1 MSKRIPSLDGIR
13 ALAILMVLTVHS
25 SETLKFPVWWVPDG
39 VSIFFVLSGFL
50 ITSLM
55 LREVDRTATV
65 DLKAFY
71 LRRAYRILPPLYAY
85 LVLSTVICWLAHYP
99 VDKWALFDAAVFVR
113 DYAGNAGAH
122 ALPGSGNW
130 ITEHMWSLSV
140 EEQFYLLY
148 PALFVFVRGRW
159 GRSALAKVTLCI
171 LLLTPILRMAGYSL
185 HLFPH
190 RDQFMFHTRMDTLM
204 TGCLIALSIHLPK
217 FERAYA
223 VAARVIWIFPLY
235 TLVLEPLIL
244 HRFGYLYYHAIGM
257 TISAV
262 CTGITIL
269 WCARNA
275 ETLAGRFL
283 NLKPLAVLGVL
294 SYSVYI
300 WQTLFLSPESPA
312 VPAQLN
318 YYIVRMA
325 AIAGFALLSYHF
337 VEQPFLRLR
346 IRSNPLPSTTISLE
360 EPRVQ
365 AAGELA

>member
-13 ALAILMVLTVHS
+13 ALAILMVLTIHT
-25 SETLKFPVWWVPDG
+25 SEVVSLPVWWVPDG

-55 LREVDRTATV
+55 LREVEKTGTV

-71 LRRAYRILPPLYAY
+71 LRRSYRILPPLYAY
-85 LVLSTVICWLAHYP
+85 LAVSALICYVAHYP
-99 VDKWALFDAAVFVR
+99 IDKWAIFDSSVFIR
-113 DYAGNAGAH
+113 DYAGNGGAH
-122 ALPGSGNW
+122 ALANSGNW

-148 PALFVFVRGRW
+148 PALFLFVLMRW
-159 GRSALAKVTLCI
+159 GRAALAKVTLGI
-171 LLLTPILRMAGYSL
+171 LLLTPVLRMGDYAL

-204 TGCLIALSIHLPK
+204 TGCLIALSIHLPR
-217 FERAYA
+217 FERLYSL
-223 VAARVIWIFPLY
+223 AARVIWIFPLY

-244 HRFGYLYYHAIGM
+244 HRYGYLYYHAIGM

-269 WCARNA
+269 WCSRNA
-275 ETLAGRFL
+275 ETPVGRFL
-283 NLKPLAVLGVL
+283 NWKPMTILGVL

-300 WQTLFLSPESPA
+300 WQTLFLRPESPA
-312 VPAQLN
+312 IPASLN
-318 YYIVRMA
+318 FYVVRVA
-325 AIAGFALLSYHF
+325 AIIGFALLSYHF

-346 IRSNPLPSTTISLE
+346 TRSNSLPTTTISLE
-360 EPRVQ
+360 HPPREAEP
-365 AAGELA
+365 A